1 MELRDIARLASCP
14 IFSGVDPGDLARSLA
29 TIPHSIRRFD
39 ENSIILLSGCKYSA
53 LYVLIE
59 GEAWAEMTSDDG
71 KVVRVESFRA
81 GESLA
86 AAILFTKGQIL
97 PVSVEAQKACR
108 FVIIPREGLLA
119 LCMKHK
125 AILEA
130 LLGEMGDRL
139 STLTDR
145 LKAAQF
151 ISLREKLADWLLR
164 RMELSGSPIL
174 RLEATRERMAELFG
188 VARPSLSRELGA
200 LRQLG
205 VLDFSGREIR
215 ITDARALRKLR
226 NSRASSSSRESGR

>member
-14 IFSGVDPGDLARSLA
+14 IFSGLDPSDLAGSLA
-29 TIPHSIRRFD
+29 SIPHSLRSFG
-39 ENSIILLSGCKYSA
+39 ENSLVLLAGCRYSS
-53 LYVLIE
+53 LHVLIE
-59 GEAWAEMTSDDG
+59 GEAWAEMTSDEG
-71 KVVRVESFRA
+71 KVVRVESFKA

-86 AAILFTKGQIL
+86 AAILFTEGQTL
-97 PVSVEAQKACR
+97 PVSVEARTVCR
-108 FVIIPREGLLA
+108 FVVIPKEGLLA
-119 LCMKHK
+119 LCMRHK

-130 LLGEMGDRL
+130 LLGEMGARL
-139 STLTDR
+139 ATLTDR

-200 LRQLG
+200 LRRLG
-205 VLDFSGREIR
+205 ILEFSGKEIR
-215 ITDARALRKLR
+215 IIDTGALRRLR
-226 NSRASSSSRESGR
+226 NSRGPASSR

>member
-14 IFSGVDPGDLARSLA
+14 MFSGVNPIDLAQTLA
-29 TIPHSIRRFD
+29 SIPHSIRCFD
-39 ENSIILLSGCKYSA
+39 ENSVVFLSGCRYSS
-53 LYVLIE
+53 LYILIE
-59 GEAWAEMTSDDG
+59 GEAWAEMTSDEG
-71 KVVRVESFRA
+71 KVVRVESFKA

-86 AAILFTKGQIL
+86 AAILFTEGQTL

-108 FVIIPREGLLA
+108 FVVIPKEGLLD

-130 LLGEMGDRL
+130 LLGEMGNRL

-174 RLEATRERMAELFG
+174 HIEATRERMAELFG

-200 LRQLG
+200 LRHLG
-205 VLDFSGREIR
+205 VIDFSGKEIR
-215 ITDARALRKLR
+215 IVDARGLRRLR
-226 NSRASSSSRESGR
+226 NSRASSSSR

>member
-1 MELRDIARLASCP
+1 MELHDIAKLASCP
-14 IFSGVDPGDLARSLA
+14 LFSGVHPGTLAESLA
-29 TIPHSIRRFD
+29 SIPHSLRSFT
-39 ENSIILLSGCKYSA
+39 ENSIILLAGCKYSA
-53 LYVLIE
+53 LYILIE
-59 GEAWAEMTSDDG
+59 GEAWAEMTSDEG
-71 KVVRVESFRA
+71 KVVRVESFKA

-86 AAILFTKGQIL
+86 AAILFTEGQTL
-97 PVSVEAQKACR
+97 PVSVEARTKCR
-108 FVIIPREGLLA
+108 FIVIPKDGLLA

-130 LLGEMGDRL
+130 LLGEMGTRL

-174 RLEATRERMAELFG
+174 HVEATRERMAELFG

-200 LRQLG
+200 LRHLG
-205 VLDFSGREIR
+205 ILEFSGKEIR
-215 ITDARALRKLR
+215 IIDEKALHKLR
-226 NSRASSSSRESGR
+226 NSRGSASNR